1 MGQKFSQLK
10 FSSFVGLF
18 FFACAGVM
26 ASAPP
31 PPAGLEADC
40 VSTMDSVDQEYL
52 QTMKE
57 EPLQT
62 PCKKRKQ
69 TEEPAS
75 GEKTGRARVGNG
87 KAKAKPKA
95 VKRTI
100 VKKCRGCRKKV
111 EPSEVALNWP
121 GCITCKRALD
131 NITKMAARQGAERAA
146 YVSKARQDEDQC
158 YHMIQ
163 SYLEVCPE
171 SLDGGACGRKRGQW
185 CVVKYIERVKA
196 ATGMVRDRCG
206 EMQWEKLYL
215 EFAQTTRGGKLRE
228 EEASAKWLE
237 WKDKVALKDPSVLYD
252 YDGPNG
258 QLRIWVHT
266 GDTLN
271 FRSSYM
277 QEKEVEMEG
286 CSKKRATQDDVDKM
300 AKEVVRGHGQV
311 DYGNVAQALTV
322 SGYDAFAKSDGLL
335 GSVAGPLDFYI
346 PSETFLWKVVSHAFL
361 EASPKHTQL
370 AQPSMVWI
378 HCLLSSFFVSM
389 W

>member
-1 MGQKFSQLK
+1 
-10 FSSFVGLF
+10 
-18 FFACAGVM
+18 M
-26 ASAPP
+26 ADVPGG
-31 PPAGLEADC
+31 GLEADA
-40 VSTMDSVDQEYL
+40 VSAMDSVDQEYL
-52 QTMKE
+52 DAVAKGSIE
-57 EPLQT
+57 T
-62 PCKKRKQ
+62 PCKKRKGQ
-69 TEEPAS
+69 TEEPQS
-75 GEKTGRARVGNG
+75 GEKTSRPRAANG

-111 EPSEVALNWP
+111 EASEVALNWP
-121 GCITCKRALD
+121 GCLACKRALD
-131 NITKMAARQGAERAA
+131 NITKMAARQGAARAA

-171 SLDGGACGRKRGQW
+171 SLDGASCGRKRGQW
-185 CVVKYIERVKA
+185 SVVKYIERVKA

-237 WKDKVALKDPSVLYD
+237 WKDKVALKDPSVLFD
-252 YDGPNG
+252 YEGPNG

-286 CSKKRATQDDVDKM
+286 SSKKRATQEDVDKLT
-300 AKEVVRGHGQV
+300 KEVCRGHGQV
-311 DYGNVAQALTV
+311 DFGNVAQALTV
-322 SGYDAFAKSDGLL
+322 SGHDAFSKSDGLL
-335 GSVAGPLDFYI
+335 VSVSESLDLDI
-346 PSETFLWKVVSHAFL
+346 PK
-361 EASPKHTQL
+361 
-370 AQPSMVWI
+370 
-378 HCLLSSFFVSM
+378 
-389 W
+389 